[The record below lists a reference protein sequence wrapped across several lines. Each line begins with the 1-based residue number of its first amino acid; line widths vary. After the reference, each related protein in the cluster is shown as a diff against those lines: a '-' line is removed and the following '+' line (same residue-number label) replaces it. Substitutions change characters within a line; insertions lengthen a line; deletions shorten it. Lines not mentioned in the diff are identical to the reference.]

1 MTVKIPPYHI
11 QYNNIST
18 LYYDRPDVALYV
30 YMEVAEERQQ
40 IEFTKREYNSCG
52 RVEAL
57 EGVAN

>member
-1 MTVKIPPYHI
+1 MTVKIPPYNI
-11 QYNNIST
+11 QYYIST